1 MKLLAVL
8 TGCNDF
14 IEAGDGL
21 KREGGTVA
29 MCQVIQAIKRDG
41 REEGREEGR
50 KEGRKEGKMELLAK
64 FVRRGILSMSEAAK
78 EVDMDIDSFEK
89 RIKGM

>member
-29 MCQVIQAIKRDG
+29 MCQVIEAIKRDG
-41 REEGREEGR
+41 RE
-50 KEGRKEGKMELLAK
+50 EGRKEGKMELLAK

-89 RIKGM
+89 RIEGM

>member
-29 MCQVIQAIKRDG
+29 MCQVIEAIKRDG
-41 REEGREEGR
+41 REEGRE
-50 KEGRKEGKMELLAK
+50 EGRKEGKMELLAK

-89 RIKGM
+89 RIEGM